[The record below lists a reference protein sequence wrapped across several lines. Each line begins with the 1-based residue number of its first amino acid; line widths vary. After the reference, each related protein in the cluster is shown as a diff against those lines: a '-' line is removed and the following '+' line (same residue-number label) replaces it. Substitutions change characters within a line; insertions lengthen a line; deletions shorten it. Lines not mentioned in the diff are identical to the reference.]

1 LPPVHPNFNPLTT
14 NPPLNRSFT
23 STPPSSHQFLEFTIK
38 TPRFNLIIAR
48 LTTNTYVLIVLPPG
62 TAEMEC
68 SRLNVLAA
76 KDEFAL
82 LDGGGVGD
90 G

>member
-1 LPPVHPNFNPLTT
+1 
-14 NPPLNRSFT
+14 
-23 STPPSSHQFLEFTIK
+23 
-38 TPRFNLIIAR
+38 
-48 LTTNTYVLIVLPPG
+48 
-62 TAEMEC
+62 MEC